1 METRPNA
8 SDAKENVTGARGIM
22 RPETRAMKIF
32 LPVSLL
38 LLLSGLAL
46 LPALES
52 QEAASEPR
60 LANIR
65 QLTDGGENAEAYFN
79 PTDDRLIFQSTRPP
93 YACDQIFTMN
103 LDGSDVRRVSSGKGR
118 TTCGY
123 FLPGEKLLYASTHLA
138 SESCPPRPTFERGY
152 VWPVYESY
160 DLFVANLD
168 GTAVRQ
174 LTSAPGYDAEATVS
188 SDGSTIVFTSV
199 RDGDLDL
206 YSMRTDGSDLRRL
219 TSEKGYDG
227 GAFFSADGK
236 QIVYRAHHP
245 RDAEALSRYEE
256 LLAEGLIE
264 PTVLE
269 IFVMDADGGNK
280 RQITGNGAA
289 NFCPYFHPDGRRI
302 IFSSNMDDPQGRNF
316 DLYLIGTDGTGLERV
331 TSDPSFDG
339 FPMFSRDGRKLVFA
353 SNRLAR
359 QPGETNI
366 FVADWVP

>member
-1 METRPNA
+1 
-8 SDAKENVTGARGIM
+8 M
-22 RPETRAMKIF
+22 RIF
-32 LPVSLL
+32 LLVSLL
-38 LLLSGLAL
+38 LLLSGLAI
-46 LPALES
+46 LPARES
-52 QEAASEPR
+52 QEAAREPR

-65 QLTDGGENAEAYFN
+65 QLTDGGENAEAYFD
-79 PTDDRLIFQSTRPP
+79 PTGDRLVFQSTRPP

-123 FLPGEKLLYASTHLA
+123 FLPGERLLYASTHLA

-160 DLFVANLD
+160 DLFVANSD
-168 GTAVRQ
+168 GTNAQR
-174 LTSAPGYDAEATVS
+174 LTKTPGYDAEATVS
-188 SDGSTIVFTSV
+188 PDGTRIVFTSV

-219 TSEKGYDG
+219 TFEKGYDG

-245 RDAEALSRYEE
+245 QDADALARYEE

-264 PTVLE
+264 PSVLE
-269 IFVMDADGGNK
+269 IFVMDTDGGNK
-280 RQITGNGAA
+280 RQITDNGAA
-289 NFCPYFHPDGRRI
+289 NFCPFFHPDGKHI
-302 IFSSNMDDPQGRNF
+302 IFSSNMDDPRGRDFN
-316 DLYLIGTDGTGLERV
+316 LYLIGTDGAGLERV

-339 FPMFSRDGRKLVFA
+339 FPMFSPDGRKLVFA
-353 SNRLAR
+353 SNRFAR
-359 QPGETNI
+359 QAGETNI
-366 FVADWVP
+366 FIADWVP